1 MQISRNVKYF
11 LFFAFLFVAALQ
23 AQGQDKPH
31 RYYLD
36 KDLRFTSKDSSIFTG
51 MGWEENGHIKLR
63 CFNNINKTVVFL
75 AYCTDTTLA
84 VFDGLFQSY
93 FPNGDV
99 ENEGYYVNGKV
110 NGLWRKWNNFHDVVD
125 STIYD
130 HGAELLYAKLGY
142 HINRKIE
149 SVVIDDSR
157 KGKIYT
163 TYYNRAGDIVYDDS
177 VGVTPVADS
186 IFIKPSVPA
195 AYPGG
200 QAAWTDY
207 ISKVARK
214 NKRAIRKD
222 NTAGTCHISFVI
234 DEEGNVSAIKV
245 LTMKGTAMSK
255 IISEAI
261 AAGPKWIPATEEGR
275 KVKSV
280 SEIPITYD
288 SSTF

>member
-1 MQISRNVKYF
+1 MQISRNVKYL

-51 MGWEENGHIKLR
+51 IGWEEDGHIKLR

-99 ENEGYYVNGKV
+99 ENEGNYVKGRLNG
-110 NGLWRKWNNFHDVVD
+110 NWRRWNQLKELTD

-130 HGAELLYAKLGY
+130 HGAELMYAKMNY
-142 HINRKIE
+142 YDNRQFE
-149 SVVIDDSR
+149 SVVIDDSK
-157 KGKIYT
+157 KGKLYT
-163 TYYNRAGDIVYDDS
+163 TYFNRAGEVIYNDS
-177 VGVTPVADS
+177 VAIAPGPDS
-186 IFIKPSVPA
+186 IFIKPSTPPI
-195 AYPGG
+195 YPGG

-222 NTAGTCHISFVI
+222 NTSGTCHIRFVI

-245 LTMKGTAMSK
+245 LTMEGTAMSK
-255 IISEAI
+255 IVSEAI
-261 AAGPKWIPATEEGR
+261 LTGPKWIPQ
-275 KVKSV
+275 
-280 SEIPITYD
+280 
-288 SSTF
+288 